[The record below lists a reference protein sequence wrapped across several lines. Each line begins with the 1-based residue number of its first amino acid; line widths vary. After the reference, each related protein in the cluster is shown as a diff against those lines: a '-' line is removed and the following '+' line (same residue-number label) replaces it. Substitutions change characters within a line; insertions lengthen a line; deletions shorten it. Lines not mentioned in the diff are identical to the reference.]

1 MKEAIFYKKLKD
13 KKVKC
18 TACNRYCIIPE
29 NSAGFCRVRKN
40 LEGKLFL
47 LVYNKTLTLTVDPIE
62 KKPFFHFK
70 PGSSCNSISTFGC
83 NFSCKYCQNYSISQE
98 FLASQIDSV
107 QETSPKQIIEDS
119 LDKGVE
125 GISYTYNEPTIFA
138 EYALDT
144 MKLAKKAGLY
154 NVWVSNGYTSKE
166 VFKKISPY
174 LDANNIDL
182 KGNKDF
188 YLKMCGGIDIEK
200 VKENIERFSKKT
212 HVEVTNLIIPGYN
225 DSEKDLNDVCE
236 FISSVDKE
244 MPLHFSRFFPYYKMN
259 DVSPTSIET
268 LQKAKEIA
276 KKHNLKYVYVGNT
289 PEESNTYCPKCNN
302 LLIERKGYS
311 TFKLGLQQK
320 QNKAYCKKCEN
331 KVPIVL

>member
-1 MKEAIFYKKLKD
+1 MKEAIFYEKLKD

-18 TACNRYCIIPE
+18 TACNRYCIIPK

-62 KKPFFHFK
+62 KKPFYHFK
-70 PGSSCNSISTFGC
+70 PGSVCNSISTFGC
-83 NFSCKYCQNYSISQE
+83 NFACKHCQNYSISQE
-98 FLASQIDSV
+98 FLESQIEGTE
-107 QETSPKQIIEDS
+107 ETTSKEIIEDTRA
-119 LDKGVE
+119 KAVG
-125 GISYTYNEPTIFA
+125 GISYTYTEPTIFA

-166 VFKKISPY
+166 VFKKIIPY
-174 LDANNIDL
+174 LDAINIDL

-188 YLKMCGGIDIEK
+188 YLKVCGGIDIEK
-200 VKENIERFSKKT
+200 VKENIEKFSQKT
-212 HVEVTNLIIPGYN
+212 HVEVTNLIIPGFN
-225 DSEKDLNDVCE
+225 DSERDLNDICK
-236 FISSVDKE
+236 FIASINSE
-244 MPLHFSRFFPYYKMN
+244 IPLHFSRFFPYYKMN
-259 DVSPTSIET
+259 AVSATPIET

-276 KKHNLKYVYVGNT
+276 KKNGLKYVYVGNT
-289 PEESNTYCPKCNN
+289 QEESNTYCPKCNN

-311 TFKLGLQQK
+311 TFQLGLKQK
-320 QNKAYCKKCEN
+320 QNKVLCKKCEN
-331 KVPIVL
+331 RVPIIL